1 MNGLQIPLE
10 LLGRIEGYL
19 TDVTSV
25 GAGTTWALL
34 QPPEGVAYVVLSA
47 SAYHAAGGA
56 RTCNWAWLD
65 PVGSQNLYADTAIN
79 AATDWPLVT
88 TAGLVVITHGPII
101 ATRTRYPRFALVAVG
116 AGEHVYIKALVAKFI
131 HPTGQM

>member
-1 MNGLQIPLE
+1 MNVFPLE
-10 LLGRIEGYL
+10 LLDRIEGYL

-34 QPPEGVAYVVLSA
+34 RPPEGVAYLVFTA
-47 SAYHAAGGA
+47 SGYHTAGAG
-56 RTCNWAWLD
+56 RVCNWAWLD
-65 PVGSQNLYADTAIN
+65 TVGSQNLYADTSIAT
-79 AATDWPLVT
+79 ATDWPLVT
-88 TAGLVVITHGPII
+88 TAGLVKITHGPII

-116 AGEHVYIKALVAKFI
+116 AGEHVFIKALVAKFI